1 MAIVHITK
9 DNFETE
15 VIGSDK
21 PVLLDF
27 FAEWCGPCKMVSP
40 ILEEISGENESVKIC
55 KIDVDHDPELANRFQ
70 IFSIPTLIVM
80 DKGEILEKAVG
91 ARSKQQILKMLP

>member
-1 MAIVHITK
+1 MALVHITK
-9 DNFETE
+9 ANFESE
-15 VIGSDK
+15 VMTSEK

-40 ILEEISGENESVKIC
+40 ILEEISEENESIKIC

-70 IFSIPTLIVM
+70 IFSIPTLIVI
-80 DKGEILEKAVG
+80 DKGQILEKAVG

>member
-1 MAIVHITK
+1 MAFVHITK
-9 DNFETE
+9 DNFEEE
-15 VIGSDK
+15 VIRSNK

-40 ILEEISGENESVKIC
+40 ILEEISEENESVKIC

-80 DKGEILEKAVG
+80 QNGEIVEKAVG

>member
-1 MAIVHITK
+1 MAFVHITK
-9 DNFETE
+9 ENFETE

-40 ILEEISGENESVKIC
+40 ILEEISEENENIKIC
-55 KIDVDHDPELANRFQ
+55 KIDVDQDPELANRYQ

-80 DKGEILEKAVG
+80 DKGQILEKAVG